1 MVNAEYHPNDAFLRS
16 NKYQQTE
23 CRQQQSPQFRLFN
36 CTILPANSLKQMI
49 FVYGLVFGAAI
60 YVGVVRKRKQKNKKQ
75 NNFINVRAFC
85 RQHRKFYLTLLLS
98 PI

>member
-1 MVNAEYHPNDAFLRS
+1 MLNAILTSVRSDKKKPNADNNRALS
-16 NKYQQTE
+16 SDCT
-23 CRQQQSPQFRLFN
+23 SN
-36 CTILPANSLKQMI
+36 CTIQPANSLKQMI

-60 YVGVVRKRKQKNKKQ
+60 HVSEKQ

-85 RQHRKFYLTLLLS
+85 RHQRKYLTPLLS

>member
-1 MVNAEYHPNDAFLRS
+1 MVNAIHTTLSCALIKKKNKKPNADNNRALS
-16 NKYQQTE
+16 SDCT
-23 CRQQQSPQFRLFN
+23 SN
-36 CTILPANSLKQMI
+36 CTTIQPANSLNQMI

-60 YVGVVRKRKQKNKKQ
+60 HVSEKQ

-85 RQHRKFYLTLLLS
+85 RHQRKYLTLLLS